1 MPFLGTEVPT
11 PLAAPPPLMD
21 DQDDAL
27 NHISDAELRAS
38 AARLLTHITAQNDLT
53 PQTHVP
59 VTTPARRLPA
69 FPAAARPVVNIIA
82 RSALFTCVQGKDRQQ
97 LDNVLL
103 ATVGEREIRFTG
115 RQWNQDDHDLFMQ
128 VVHMAAHVPL
138 GTYARLSSYSILQA
152 LGRGTSGRRYH
163 LLRDDLA
170 RLAGGTVHLR
180 HTRREVE
187 YRGHLIDDAR
197 HDEATHQWVIRLD
210 PALGMLYGSHA
221 YTLVDW
227 AQRTKLRG
235 KDLARWLQ
243 LYLATHAAP
252 FPMKVET
259 YRALSGS
266 RTTHLWKFRQRL
278 QLALDDLKDCG
289 AIAAWEIDISDL
301 VHVFRGEAVT
311 ASQRQYLNRR
321 EKRH

>member
-1 MPFLGTEVPT
+1 MSFLGTEVPT
-11 PLAAPPPLMD
+11 PLAALPPLMD

-27 NHISDAELRAS
+27 HHVSDAELRAS
-38 AARLLTHITAQNDLT
+38 AARLLHHITAQNARA

-59 VTTPARRLPA
+59 ATAPARRLPA
-69 FPAAARPVVNIIA
+69 FPAAARPVVNVIA

-128 VVHMAAHVPL
+128 VVHMAAHAPL
-138 GTYARLSSYSILQA
+138 GTYVRLSSYSILQA
-152 LGRGTSGRRYH
+152 LGRGTSGRPYH

-197 HDEATHQWVIRLD
+197 HDEASHHWMIRLN
-210 PALGMLYGSHA
+210 PTLGMLYGPSA
-221 YTLVDW
+221 YTLIDW
-227 AQRTKLRG
+227 TRRKRLRG

-252 FPMKVET
+252 FPMKVAT
-259 YRALSGS
+259 LRALSGS
-266 RTTHLWKFRQRL
+266 RVTRLRDFRQML
-278 QLALDDLKDCG
+278 QRALADLKDFG
-289 AIAAWEIDISDL
+289 AITAWEIDANDL

-311 ASQRQYLNRR
+311 ASQRQHLDRR
-321 EKRH
+321 EKQR